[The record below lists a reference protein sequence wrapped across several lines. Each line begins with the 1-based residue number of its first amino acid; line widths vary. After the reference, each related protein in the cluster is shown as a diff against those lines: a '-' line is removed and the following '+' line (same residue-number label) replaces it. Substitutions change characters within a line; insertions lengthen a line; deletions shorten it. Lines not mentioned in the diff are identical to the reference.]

1 MKSDK
6 MKQNKYFR
14 IAFLP
19 VLIAFFLVI
28 GIYLG
33 FLLSQNSGGKTV
45 IFPINQHFKNS
56 NKLYEVMGF
65 IKDMYVDSVNT
76 TELTEKSIT
85 SILSNLDPHSYYIP
99 VKEFNDMNDPLE
111 GNFQGIGVEFR
122 IIEDTVM
129 IITVIPG
136 GPSEKAG
143 IEAGDRI
150 VKVENETIA
159 GIGITSEQVIKKL
172 KGPKDT
178 KVKVGIVRKNSLK
191 VMNYT
196 ITRGEIP
203 IYSVESPY
211 MIDDNIGF
219 IKINRFAKTTHT
231 EFLKASKALLKEG
244 MESLILDL
252 RGNGGGVMT
261 SATKIADEMLAK
273 NKMIVYTQGRVRKK
287 EEFYS
292 TEKGN
297 LQNIEIVILINES
310 SASASEIIAGAI
322 QDNDRGTI
330 IGRRSFGKGLVQ
342 EQVMWPDGSALR
354 LTVARYYTPSGRCI
368 QKPYTEGSE
377 MYNLE
382 SYNRFNSGEL
392 LTADSI
398 HFEDSLK
405 YYTPSGKVVYGGG
418 GITPDIF
425 VPIDTNGNSNY
436 FYELRMRGILQD
448 FSLHY
453 VDDNRTKLKK
463 QYKNAVEFKQKFFV
477 SNDLFNRLIKFAES
491 KELPRNLNEIKISK
505 ELITRTLRATISKD
519 LFGNFGYYVIINDED
534 NTVQKAVSKLSN
546 KKSQP

>member
-463 QYKNAVEFKQKFFV
+463 QYKNAVDFKQKFFV
-477 SNDLFNRLIKFAES
+477 SNDLFNHLIKFAES

-534 NTVQKAVSKLSN
+534 NTVQKAVSTLSN

>member
-14 IAFLP
+14 LAFLP
-19 VLIAFFLVI
+19 VFIAFFLVI

-76 TELTEKSIT
+76 TELTENSIT

-99 VKEFNDMNDPLE
+99 AKEFNDMNDPLE

-129 IITVIPG
+129 IITVISG

-463 QYKNAVEFKQKFFV
+463 QYKNAVEFKHKFFV

-534 NTVQKAVSKLSN
+534 NTVQKAVSTLSN

>member
-1 MKSDK
+1 

>member
-273 NKMIVYTQGRVRKK
+273 NMMIVYTQGRVRKK